1 MHDKNMIDEL
11 ATLLR
16 NVAKKAGGP
25 GVAIR
30 FGWLR
35 DVLDGSEI
43 LARRVLIAAGYVPY
57 RDGEWHHGNGLQKLA
72 RLTYPEAMADTMTDI
87 LDDHETS

>member
-25 GVAIR
+25 GVCIR

-57 RDGEWHHGNGLQKLA
+57 RDGEWHHGNGLKKLA
-72 RLTYPEAMADTMTDI
+72 MLTYPESMEDVMMDI
-87 LDDHETS
+87 LDDYETT